1 LHTRSRQGNRCGTE
15 PVRGARY
22 STPGDCELVSSELAG
37 YAIER
42 RRMFDQGNG
51 PPLVVVQGVQGRWE
65 WTRPALE
72 RLSARCRTISYSL
85 CGDIGS
91 KRRFEAALGFDNYV
105 QQLDEILD
113 RAGVGRVAICGLSFG
128 GFVAV
133 HYAAMHPERVSALIL
148 ASAPGPGFQ
157 PNAQQARWLARP
169 WLSTPAFVINAP
181 VRVWP
186 ELTASFPAVS
196 RRIGFLMRQGMRCAA
211 SPMAP
216 PLMASRLRVAAM
228 VDFET
233 DCQRISRPT
242 LVLAGEDGLDR
253 VVPVE
258 STRRYASLI
267 RGAEFTTFADIVS
280 EFVHAHHH

>member
-1 LHTRSRQGNRCGTE
+1 ML
-15 PVRGARY
+15 
-22 STPGDCELVSSELAG
+22 
-37 YAIER
+37 
-42 RRMFDQGNG
+42 FDQGNG

-65 WTRPALE
+65 WTRPALQ

-91 KRRFEAALGFDNYV
+91 KRRFEAARGFDNYV

-113 RAGVGRVAICGLSFG
+113 RAGVSRAAICGLSFG

-157 PNAQQARWLARP
+157 PNPQQARWLARP

-196 RRIGFLMRQGMRCAA
+196 RRIGFLVRQGVRCAA
-211 SPMAP
+211 SPMVP
-216 PLMASRLRVAAM
+216 PLMASRLRVAAT
-228 VDFET
+228 VDFEI
-233 DCQRISRPT
+233 DCQQISRPT

-267 RGAEFTTFADIVS
+267 GGAQFRTLPRTGHMGVLTRPSAFADIVS
-280 EFVHAHHH
+280 EFVHAHHQ